1 MWHLDPHQIKW
12 TVFLKWQILFLS
24 HCNSEVGRCSS
35 AKINKLP
42 PFTLKSKQF
51 YLLLLAVGPFG
62 KETFYC
68 FYFLASWTKKRHAL
82 HGQIH
87 CLVVGGFSFTW
98 AEKKT
103 WTQRFVAFIY
113 ILTGFKAQLCRC
125 CYANQGT
132 RQVSSVCFDLGKWL
146 KK

>member
-98 AEKKT
+98 AEKKNMNSAFCCIYLYFNWFQST
-103 WTQRFVAFIY
+103 ALQMLLCKSGYKTSFQCVFWFREVA
-113 ILTGFKAQLCRC
+113 
-125 CYANQGT
+125 
-132 RQVSSVCFDLGKWL
+132 
-146 KK
+146 